1 MINHSTYVSFSISF
15 SLHLTLKSRSLI
27 LLERRSSRTTSMN
40 QNPNDVRISFPPSPH
55 TSQETCSHDPFCR
68 QTSRGASKRDLNRW
82 DREYH
87 TLVMQAL
94 PGDFPSPVDCRHI
107 WLAVLRVALTGKGR
121 QARQGSHWDMDGRV
135 DGWGGRVG
143 TGGSEPGRVGG
154 LGDWIGFGL
163 VREGEGGGVRETCVD
178 SWYWIDSGFSV
189 SFFCV
194 RSRFFLRRSIDQNQS
209 MQSRRNHEEL

>member
-27 LLERRSSRTTSMN
+27 LLERRSSRTTSMT
-40 QNPNDVRISFPPSPH
+40 QNPNDVRISFSPSPP

-94 PGDFPSPVDCRHI
+94 PGDSPSPVDCRHI
-107 WLAVLRVALTGKGR
+107 WLAVLRVALTGNGR
-121 QARQGSHWDMDGRV
+121 VGQSSHWDM
-135 DGWGGRVG
+135 GWTGGRMG
-143 TGGSEPGRVGG
+143 RTGRNWGSEPGRVGG
-154 LGDWIGFGL
+154 WDWGSWARARTNGD
-163 VREGEGGGVRETCVD
+163 GEEKR
-178 SWYWIDSGFSV
+178 
-189 SFFCV
+189 
-194 RSRFFLRRSIDQNQS
+194 
-209 MQSRRNHEEL
+209 

>member
-27 LLERRSSRTTSMN
+27 LLERRSSRTTSMT
-40 QNPNDVRISFPPSPH
+40 QNPNDVRISFSPSPP

-94 PGDFPSPVDCRHI
+94 PGDSPSPVDCRHI

-143 TGGSEPGRVGG
+143 TGGSEPGRVCG
-154 LGDWIGFGL
+154 LGGWIGFGL
-163 VREGEGGGVRETCVD
+163 VREWSERDVCRFLVLDRFG
-178 SWYWIDSGFSV
+178 I
-189 SFFCV
+189 FCLF
-194 RSRFFLRRSIDQNQS
+194 FFLCSF
-209 MQSRRNHEEL
+209 